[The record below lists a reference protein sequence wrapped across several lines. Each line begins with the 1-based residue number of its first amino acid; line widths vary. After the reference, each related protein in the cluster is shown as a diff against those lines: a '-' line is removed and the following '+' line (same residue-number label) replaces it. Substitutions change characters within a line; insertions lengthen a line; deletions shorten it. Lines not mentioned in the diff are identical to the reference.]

1 MLRAGYAQPI
11 FALLL
16 YLSSEFKTT
25 LISMWAGKAS
35 FLPIVV
41 TGPYVG
47 SWPKAHALNE
57 PLTELS

>member
-1 MLRAGYAQPI
+1 
-11 FALLL
+11 
-16 YLSSEFKTT
+16 
-25 LISMWAGKAS
+25 MWAGKAS

-47 SWPKAHALNE
+47 SWPEAHALNE